1 MCTSFVCTLLWSIV
15 GAFVQY
21 CALTRFL
28 VRFPNCIVYYQSRGW
43 GDPDYEVSGRA
54 SHGNHHAES
63 ILFCFFILHFSIFLF
78 FIVILCI
85 LFVQLYKCIV
95 LLSVQVSGLCPR
107 RKGGILMWGIF
118 LDWLLFVY
126 TNNLPQNTDI
136 GWKNV
141 MSFCAHRKVVFALLF
156 GSFIFCFVMAM
167 DVRW

>member
-1 MCTSFVCTLLWSIV
+1 MNCRKTFYTFPGVYIVCLHIALK
-15 GAFVQY
+15 Y
-21 CALTRFL
+21 CG
-28 VRFPNCIVYYQSRGW
+28 CICAVLCI
-43 GDPDYEVSGRA
+43 DEVSSRA

-141 MSFCAHRKVVFALLF
+141 MSFCAHRKAVFALLF
-156 GSFIFCFVMAM
+156 GSFIFCSVTVM